1 MLQNTSKTL
10 GFQKIMVY
18 KTPPGGGG
26 KPYLARGLNV
36 ILLLG
41 LNCSRFTITVSL
53 IIVVQLLAYLFFSFE
68 LHHVLNIYY
77 HSFQVIFMF
86 LFCCLTGDW

>member
-26 KPYLARGLNV
+26 KPYLARGL
-36 ILLLG
+36 
-41 LNCSRFTITVSL
+41 ITEARICEEMTL
-53 IIVVQLLAYLFFSFE
+53 IAYLFIILRLQNVSE
-68 LHHVLNIYY
+68 PAPTSKCCNGGWMHSNNVLGN
-77 HSFQVIFMF
+77 F
-86 LFCCLTGDW
+86 